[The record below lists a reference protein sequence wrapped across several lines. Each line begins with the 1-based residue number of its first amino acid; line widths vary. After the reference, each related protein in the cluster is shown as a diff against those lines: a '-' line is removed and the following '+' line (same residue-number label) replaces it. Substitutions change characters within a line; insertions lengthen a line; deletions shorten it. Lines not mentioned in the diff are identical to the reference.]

1 MPTNKSTGDKRQ
13 AKRILKNIN
22 FESAAESHIALVHR
36 KQGGPASGADYK
48 LVVKNA
54 NFSDAFMEKA
64 SKIKVEMDIVE
75 YLERFYNVY
84 GENAEVLA
92 RALGFTTKRQEKYA
106 LEQQEQMLEDQE
118 EMIDPE
124 RPDYDSDEKEWE
136 DYITSRVGSLEVMKS
151 LYEAESIPAALA
163 ELDEDEYLMLLTDQE
178 MLEKAFAEVERL
190 NKESKSTT
198 GKDASN
204 EEHEET
210 AVAVSKS
217 DGEASASG
225 KKSKRKGLEKPMT
238 KEVED
243 QVEVVTKAQFESLTK
258 AFDEQT
264 VELNKALEV
273 IKAFEQE
280 KKEAILKA
288 RKAQLVDA
296 VKDEEKAE
304 VVFKAVKDSA
314 DEDFEAVVKALK
326 DIQVAVEK
334 SGLFEEQGASAQ
346 EDDGVQESAVAKI
359 LKAKQAKA
367 K

>member
-1 MPTNKSTGDKRQ
+1 MPTNKKAGDKRQ

-22 FESAAESHIALVHR
+22 FETAAESHIALVHR

-48 LVVKNA
+48 LVVKNLD
-54 NFSDAFMEKA
+54 FSEEFLEKA
-64 SKIKVEMDIVE
+64 SKVKVEMDIVE
-75 YLERFYNVY
+75 YLERFYGIY

-106 LEQQEQMLEDQE
+106 LEQQEEMLEDREQ
-118 EMIDPE
+118 MIDPE
-124 RPDYDSDEKEWE
+124 RPNYESSEKDWE
-136 DYITSRVGSLEVMKS
+136 DYITSRVGSLEIMKS

-178 MLEKAFAEVERL
+178 MLEKAFTEVERL
-190 NKESKSTT
+190 KKESEADKA
-198 GKDASN
+198 KDASDEDN
-204 EEHEET
+204 KET
-210 AVAVSKS
+210 QIKVSKS

-225 KKSKRKGLEKPMT
+225 KSKQKGLEKPMT
-238 KEVED
+238 KEVQD
-243 QVEVVTKAQFESLTK
+243 QVEVVAKAQFESLTK

-280 KKEAILKA
+280 KKEAILKS
-288 RKAQLVDA
+288 RKAQVLDA

-304 VVFKAVKDSA
+304 VVFKAVKDA
-314 DEDFEAVVKALK
+314 DDADFEAVVKALK

-334 SGLFEEQGASAQ
+334 SALFEEQGASAQ
-346 EDDGVQESAVAKI
+346 EDEVVQESAVAKI
-359 LKAKQAKA
+359 LKAKQSKA